1 MQDGHSTSSQFN
13 DELEEL
19 RQRTEALEL
28 ERGALKQQVEVLSD
42 QLYQL
47 RTLIDHLPDYIYIK
61 DMDSRF
67 VINNQAH
74 TEMLGYNNPDD
85 LVGKTDFDVFPKRM
99 AEQYFD
105 DEQQVLQTGE
115 ALIGREEETVST
127 AGKHQWV
134 STTKVPLRDRE
145 GNLIGVAG
153 MSRDITARK
162 EAEADLVEA
171 FSELEKFTYMVAYEM
186 HEPLRDIVEELQ
198 ALEDRL
204 HGRIGE
210 VSSGIIGRATEA
222 AQRVRKLNRDLRTY
236 SRVETWGSM
245 PEPTDSA
252 LVVEHAAESVGDRL
266 EQYDGEVVYDDL
278 PMIMADPAQMLVLFQ
293 NLLENSIDYR
303 SQEPPRIE
311 ISAEREADMWRFA
324 VSDNGIGVDPDD
336 AERVFNIFE
345 QLHAPDDHPGKG
357 MGLAICRKIVKHHGG
372 RIWVESGLEQGSTF
386 YFTLPAA
393 DR

>member
-266 EQYDGEVVYDDL
+266 EQYDGKVVYDDL

>member
-1 MQDGHSTSSQFN
+1 MQDGERTSEQFN
-13 DELEEL
+13 DELEQL
-19 RQRTEALEL
+19 RQRNSALEM
-28 ERGALKQQVEVLSD
+28 ERDALKHQVDTLTD
-42 QLYQL
+42 RLYQL

-61 DMDSRF
+61 DLDSRF

-74 TEMLGYNNPDD
+74 AEMLGYNNPDS
-85 LVGKTDFDVFPKRM
+85 LVDKTDFDVFPEKM
-99 AEQYFD
+99 AELYFA
-105 DEQQVLQTGE
+105 DEQHVLRTGK
-115 ALIGREEETVST
+115 ALIGREEETISKT
-127 AGKHQWV
+127 GKHQWV
-134 STTKVPLRDRE
+134 STNKVPLRDRE
-145 GNLIGVAG
+145 GNIIGVAG

-186 HEPLRDIVEELQ
+186 HQPLRDIVEELE

-252 LVVEHAAESVGDRL
+252 LVVEHAVEAVSDRMD
-266 EQYDGEVVYDDL
+266 EYGGQVSWDDL
-278 PMIMADPAQMLVLFQ
+278 PTIMADPAQMLMLFQ
-293 NLLENSIDYR
+293 NLLGNSIDYR
-303 SQEPPRIE
+303 SDESPRIH
-311 ISAEREADMWRFA
+311 ITAERSGAMWQFA
-324 VSDNGIGVDPDD
+324 VSDNGIGVAPED

-357 MGLAICRKIVKHHGG
+357 MGLSICRKIVKHHGG
-372 RIWVESGLEQGSTF
+372 RIWVESDGRDGATF

-393 DR
+393 